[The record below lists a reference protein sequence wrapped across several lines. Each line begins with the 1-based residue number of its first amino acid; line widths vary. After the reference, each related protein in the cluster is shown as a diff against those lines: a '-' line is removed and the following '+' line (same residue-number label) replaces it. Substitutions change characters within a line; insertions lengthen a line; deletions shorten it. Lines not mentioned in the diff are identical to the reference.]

1 MKEKLRQR
9 IKEMTALIG
18 VSGHEWEVA
27 EYVCNA
33 LKGHVDSIEVRPN
46 GSVIATKKGTR
57 PGVRRMITAHM
68 DEVGYVVK
76 SISPNGFLFFAKVGS
91 PTEACIPGRRVL
103 VKGTK
108 GAVPG
113 VIGIRAGHLLTAE
126 QKAKPQTVGQSY
138 IDLCVSSAEEVAELG
153 IGLGSQIVLD
163 SPCEEMH
170 NPDYMVTRA
179 ADCRVLCAIVVETLI
194 DLRPE
199 DIDGEIC
206 AVFNVLEESTVAACA
221 AAVNY
226 LKPQYGLFLDTIPC
240 GDVPDCDFAKEL
252 PVALA
257 RGPVIVLEQYLTG
270 EHNYAVSHPR
280 LVEAVR
286 ASAEK
291 LGAPHQ
297 EVMMVSARYITDAV
311 NCSYA
316 GDGIATLTLACPR
329 RYSHSPTEVFHMKDV
344 VEMQRVVADFICK
357 TQDLA
362 MF

>member
-18 VSGHEWEVA
+18 VSGHEWDVA
-27 EYVCNA
+27 EYVYNA
-33 LKGHVDSIEVRPN
+33 LKDHVDSIEVRPN
-46 GSVIATKKGTR
+46 GAVIAIKKGAK

-76 SISPNGFLFFAKVGS
+76 SVSPKGFLFFGKIGS
-91 PTEACIPGRRVL
+91 PTEACMPGRRVL

-108 GAVPG
+108 GVVPG
-113 VIGIRAGHLLTAE
+113 VIGTRAGHLLTAE

-138 IDLCVSSAEEVAELG
+138 VDICVSSAEEAAALG
-153 IGLGSQIVLD
+153 IGPGAQIVPY

-170 NPDYMVTRA
+170 DPDYLVTRA

-194 DLRPE
+194 ALKAE
-199 DIDGEIC
+199 ELEGEIC

-221 AAVNY
+221 AAVAY
-226 LKPQYGLFLDTIPC
+226 LKPLYGMFLDTIPC

-257 RGPVIVLEQYLTG
+257 QGPVVVLEQYLTG
-270 EHNYAVSHPR
+270 EHNYVVSHPR

-291 LGAPHQ
+291 LSAPHQ

-311 NCSYA
+311 TCSYA
-316 GDGIATLTLACPR
+316 GEGMATITLACPR
-329 RYSHSPTEVFHMKDV
+329 RFSHSPTEIFHMRDV
-344 VEMQRVVADFICK
+344 VEMQRIVAYFISRS
-357 TQDLA
+357 QELA